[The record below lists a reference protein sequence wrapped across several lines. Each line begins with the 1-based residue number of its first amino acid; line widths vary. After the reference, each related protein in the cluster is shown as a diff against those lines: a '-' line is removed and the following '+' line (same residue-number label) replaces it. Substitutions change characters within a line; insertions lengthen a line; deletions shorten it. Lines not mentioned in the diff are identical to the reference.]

1 MGNTPN
7 IRFKG
12 FTDDWEQRKL
22 SEVAEIVGGG
32 TPSTNIP
39 EYWDGDIDWYAPAEI
54 NDQIYVDGSERKIT
68 KLGLEKSSAKILPA
82 DKTVLFTSRAGIGKT
97 SILRRSGATNQG
109 FQSMVL
115 NNETNPYF
123 VFSMSKFI
131 KEEAERVA
139 SGSTF
144 AEVSGKILGNLAFM
158 FPTKKEQDKIGEYF
172 SNLDNLITLHQR
184 KCDETK
190 ELKKFMLQK
199 MFPKNGEKKP
209 EIRFEGFTDDW
220 EQRKLPEFV
229 SFFNGLT
236 YTPDDV
242 QETGTLVL
250 RSSNVKNGE
259 IVDADN
265 VYVSDKVATSENV
278 QEGDIIV
285 VVRNGS
291 RALIGKHAQIKASM
305 PNTVIGAFMSGIRSE
320 YSSFVNA
327 LLDTSA
333 FENEVAK
340 NMGATINQIT
350 GYMFSKM
357 EFMIP
362 SEEEQ
367 QKIGEYFS
375 NLDNLITLHQRKCD
389 EIKEIKKFMLQNMF
403 PQKG

>member
-1 MGNTPN
+1 MFTGLQNNTLSRSELNYESGTVKNVHYGDVLIKFGDYIDASKEELPFIN
-7 IRFKG
+7 DDSKVEKFKG
-12 FTDDWEQRKL
+12 SFLHNGDIVIADTAEDETVGKCTEIQGVDDIKLISGLHTIPCRPKEEYGAKFLGYYMNSSAYHAQLIPLMQGIKVTSISKSALQDTNMIIPKSVDEQTIIGEYFSNLDHLITLHQRKQSCNTLFINVWEQRKL

-172 SNLDNLITLHQR
+172 SNLDNLITLHR
-184 KCDETK
+184 RAYHYTK
-190 ELKKFMLQK
+190 
-199 MFPKNGEKKP
+199 
-209 EIRFEGFTDDW
+209 R
-220 EQRKLPEFV
+220 R
-229 SFFNGLT
+229 T
-236 YTPDDV
+236 Y
-242 QETGTLVL
+242 
-250 RSSNVKNGE
+250 K
-259 IVDADN
+259 
-265 VYVSDKVATSENV
+265 
-278 QEGDIIV
+278 
-285 VVRNGS
+285 
-291 RALIGKHAQIKASM
+291 
-305 PNTVIGAFMSGIRSE
+305 
-320 YSSFVNA
+320 
-327 LLDTSA
+327 
-333 FENEVAK
+333 
-340 NMGATINQIT
+340 
-350 GYMFSKM
+350 
-357 EFMIP
+357 
-362 SEEEQ
+362 
-367 QKIGEYFS
+367 
-375 NLDNLITLHQRKCD
+375 
-389 EIKEIKKFMLQNMF
+389 
-403 PQKG
+403 

>member
-1 MGNTPN
+1 M
-7 IRFKG
+7 
-12 FTDDWEQRKL
+12 
-22 SEVAEIVGGG
+22 
-32 TPSTNIP
+32 
-39 EYWDGDIDWYAPAEI
+39 
-54 NDQIYVDGSERKIT
+54 
-68 KLGLEKSSAKILPA
+68 
-82 DKTVLFTSRAGIGKT
+82 
-97 SILRRSGATNQG
+97 
-109 FQSMVL
+109 
-115 NNETNPYF
+115 
-123 VFSMSKFI
+123 
-131 KEEAERVA
+131 
-139 SGSTF
+139 
-144 AEVSGKILGNLAFM
+144 
-158 FPTKKEQDKIGEYF
+158 
-172 SNLDNLITLHQR
+172 
-184 KCDETK
+184 
-190 ELKKFMLQK
+190 
-199 MFPKNGEKKP
+199 
-209 EIRFEGFTDDW
+209 
-220 EQRKLPEFV
+220 
-229 SFFNGLT
+229 T

-375 NLDNLITLHQRKCD
+375 NLDNLITLHQRKQSCNTLFINVWEQRKLEDVVEFLDTMRKPLEGAKRTPGPYPYYGASGIVDYVDGYLFDEELVLLSEDGANITDRNYPVCFLASGKYWVNNHAHVLRTKDGNENNFICNSLERKDYKQYNSGMAMPKLNQEVCRSIPISCPSFDEQKKIGDYFRNLDHLITLHQRKCD